1 MNYYDNPFEN
11 MVNSNSDL
19 RRKYRIQ
26 EDNLDEERIREE
38 RLNKQ
43 IKIYEDKQREKR
55 KKAARKKR
63 IAKTAVAIAIA
74 AGVGFGALV
83 MNGSKNIRTKGYASL
98 NESDCYMRYDLDNN
112 RDLIAFDGE
121 TLYGSINPNYREVQP
136 GDNTRV
142 YDILISEGYSNEE
155 AMAILYELRGV
166 GAVKEVSN
174 DRGVSV
180 SPSDFLGVYIDNSV
194 LGDTLNSGRSK

>member
-1 MNYYDNPFEN
+1 MNYNDNPFEN

-19 RRKYRIQ
+19 RRDERIQ
-26 EDNLDEERIREE
+26 DDRRLEEERIREE

-43 IKIYEDKQREKR
+43 IRIYEESQRKNRRKKEKR
-55 KKAARKKR
+55 RKT
-63 IAKTAVAIAIA
+63 IFKTTLAIAIA
-74 AGVGFGALV
+74 ASVGFGALV
-83 MNGSKNIRTKGYASL
+83 MNGSKNIRNKGYASL
-98 NESDCYMRYDLDNN
+98 NESDCYMRYDLDTN
-112 RDLIAFDGE
+112 RDFIAFDGE
-121 TLYGSINPNYREVQP
+121 ALYGSINPNYREVQP

-155 AMAILYELRGV
+155 AMVILYELRGV
-166 GAVKEVSN
+166 GAVKEASN

-194 LGDTLNSGRSK
+194 LNSGRSK